1 MKTIRRRR
9 LSNDFSNLPRK
20 DVLPLELRSL
30 YESYGY
36 KKYAMGRFEAYDMY
50 MQNKSFLKG
59 SGIITFTD
67 YRGRLM
73 ALKPDVT
80 MSIVKNTAPDAV
92 EQKLFYCENVFRS
105 DSANRECKEIS
116 QVGLEYIGADGVY
129 SEAEV
134 IFLALKSLETIDEN
148 FVLDISHIGY
158 MVSLLEEIGFSAER
172 VSEVLSEFEKKS
184 INGLTKIAESEGIGE
199 ESIKKLCA
207 LCEMSGDYES
217 MLKKMRALCDG
228 AEATAA
234 CNELEALYGVIK
246 SLGMAK
252 NVRLDFSAA
261 GDTDYYNGLIF
272 KGYVSAVPRAVLA
285 GGRYDSLMK
294 KLGKSQKALGFALY
308 IGELD
313 RMLESAPTSWDYEA
327 MLVYDS
333 AEPKLVA
340 KTVEE
345 LRKKYSEVC
354 ALREKPRDIRAK
366 NVYFIKN
373 GRVEEA

>member
-1 MKTIRRRR
+1 M
-9 LSNDFSNLPRK
+9 SNDFSNLPRK